1 MSDFKTYLTH
11 PVFRTITDIADKEG
25 VQTFVIGGF
34 VRDIILGKTPEEA
47 KDIDIVVVGSGI
59 EMARKLKETLG
70 GKTSLSVFKNFGT
83 AMVKHGEIEMEF
95 VGARKESYRRESR
108 KPIVEN
114 GTLEDDQLRRDFTI
128 NALAL
133 SLNSETFGEL
143 LDPFNGQEDLRN
155 RIIKTPNDPL
165 TTFDDDPLRMLR
177 GIRFATRLGFEFH
190 SDTFKAISS
199 TKERIAIV
207 SQERITDE
215 LNKIIMSDDPRRGF
229 LLLDKTGLLE
239 VVLPELYYMKGIE
252 EVKGIRHKD
261 NFLHTLE
268 VLNNL
273 AKNSD
278 DLWLR
283 WAALLHDV
291 AKPRT
296 KKFEPGIGWT
306 FHAHDFI
313 GSKMVP
319 SIFKRMKLPLNDK
332 MKYVQKLVKLHLR
345 PIVLSQEIVRDSAVR
360 RLLFDAG
367 QEIDDLMTLCEAD
380 ITSKNERTVKRH
392 LKNFKIVRQKL
403 FEIEEKDHIRN
414 FQPPISGDDI
424 QKVFDIPPSRPIGMI
439 KNSIKDAILDGD
451 IPNQFDAA
459 YKLMLEKGKELG
471 LKQVNHLVPP
481 EDRSEIAREGDH

>member
-1 MSDFKTYLTH
+1 MTDFRIYLTNPVFKT
-11 PVFRTITDIADKEG
+11 ISEIADKEQ
-25 VQTFVIGGF
+25 VKTFVIGGF

-59 EMARKLKETLG
+59 KMASLVKEKLGK
-70 GKTSLSVFKNFGT
+70 KTSLSVFKNFGT
-83 AMVKHGEIEMEF
+83 AMVKHGDLEIEF

-133 SLNSETFGEL
+133 SLNSKTFGEL
-143 LDPFNGQEDLRN
+143 LDPFQGNEDLKKKIVR
-155 RIIKTPNDPL
+155 TPQNPE

-177 GIRFATRLGFEFH
+177 GIRFATRLGFEIH
-190 SDTFKAISS
+190 PETMKAISS
-199 TKERIAIV
+199 TKERISIV

-215 LNKIIMSDDPRRGF
+215 LNKIIMSDQPGRGF
-229 LLLDKTGLLE
+229 ILLEETGLLE
-239 VVLPELYYMKGIE
+239 IILPELYNLKGVD

-261 NFLHTLE
+261 NFYHTLE

-273 AKNSD
+273 EQHSD

-296 KKFEPGIGWT
+296 KRFEPGIGWT

-313 GSKMVP
+313 GAKMIP
-319 SIFKRMKLPLNDK
+319 SIFKRLKLPLNDK

-345 PIVLSQEIVRDSAVR
+345 PIVLSQEIVSDSAVR

-367 QEIDDLMTLCEAD
+367 PEIDDLMILCEAD
-380 ITSKNERTVKRH
+380 ITSKNEKTVRKH
-392 LKNFKIVRQKL
+392 LKNFGIVRQKL
-403 FEIEEKDHIRN
+403 VEIEEKDHIRN
-414 FQPPISGDDI
+414 FQPPITGDDI
-424 QKVFDIPPSRPIGMI
+424 QKVFNIPPSRPIGVI
-439 KNSIKDAILDGD
+439 KNCIKDAILDGE
-451 IPNQFDAA
+451 IPNEFEAA
-459 YKLMLEKGKELG
+459 YGLMLEKGKELG
-471 LKQVNHLVPP
+471 LKAVNQLQAPQ
-481 EDRSEIAREGDH
+481 D